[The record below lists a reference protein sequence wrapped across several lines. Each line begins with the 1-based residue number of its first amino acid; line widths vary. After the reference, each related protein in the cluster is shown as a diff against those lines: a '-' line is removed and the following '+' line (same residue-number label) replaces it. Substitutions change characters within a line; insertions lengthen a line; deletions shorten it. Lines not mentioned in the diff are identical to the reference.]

1 MIALRCY
8 ARQRRRV
15 NCVARLSCGPA
26 HSYTCQGIETRG
38 ALASARPERPCRCS
52 DAVLGAR
59 ALGRLQRTPPGS
71 PCDSRPAAA
80 RGRGHLSL
88 TRHRRGVYAPVSAP
102 PRFLAQ
108 AALPWIRQLVLRRRP
123 FPGLG
128 RRRRSRAALFVPQ
141 GTTTGGA
148 RRSFLPPHPGPPF
161 PRQPLSRRQRHRYGS
176 ARPARHPPPCLMRHR
191 RSRASPSP
199 AAGAPPQVG
208 PAGPPPPRLARHRR
222 SHADPCLP
230 WVHRAGSIR
239 PARHR
244 SFVPH
249 AALLQ
254 AAPAASIAGICRLKP
269 AASR

>member
-15 NCVARLSCGPA
+15 KCVARLSCGPA

-161 PRQPLSRRQRHRYGS
+161 PRQP
-176 ARPARHPPPCLMRHR
+176 
-191 RSRASPSP
+191 SP
-199 AAGAPPQVG
+199 APGAPPRVR
-208 PAGPPPPRLARHRR
+208 PAGPPPASLPHAAPPFARQPLSCRRGTATGPPGRPTTRFPASRGTAVPTPTPACHGCTGRGPYGRPATVLSCLTPLCCKRHRR
-222 SHADPCLP
+222 PRS
-230 WVHRAGSIR
+230 
-239 PARHR
+239 PA
-244 SFVPH
+244 FVV
-249 AALLQ
+249 
-254 AAPAASIAGICRLKP
+254 
-269 AASR
+269 